1 MEEEL
6 EDEDAEGDTVEEQDR
21 SQDRDPHFVRACAV
35 EMHMD
40 MSEEPFF
47 AFYAFYARIYRKNAA
62 PEGLGARFV
71 PACTS
76 DMHMDMSDEL
86 CYARMPVR
94 RTFCAILRNRKAH
107 GHVTRAHLCK
117 FRGEREKSLHCTTA
131 KSIAHRSPHRAE
143 DDKGVW

>member
-21 SQDRDPHFVRACAV
+21 SQDRDPH
-35 EMHMD
+35 
-40 MSEEPFF
+40 
-47 AFYAFYARIYRKNAA
+47 
-62 PEGLGARFV
+62 FV

-107 GHVTRAHLCK
+107 GHVTRAHVCK
-117 FRGEREKSLHCTTA
+117 FRGEREIFALH
-131 KSIAHRSPHRAE
+131 HREVDSA
-143 DDKGVW
+143 

>member
-117 FRGEREKSLHCTTA
+117 FRGERERNLCTA
-131 KSIAHRSPHRAE
+131 PPRSR
-143 DDKGVW
+143 

>member
-117 FRGEREKSLHCTTA
+117 FRGEREIFALH
-131 KSIAHRSPHRAE
+131 HREVDSA
-143 DDKGVW
+143 